1 MTICTAPDKAAETAI
16 TQPRERT
23 GRRSVGSVGHATPP
37 AHSRAVLAIIRSRPP
52 GEIP

>member
-1 MTICTAPDKAAETAI
+1 MTICTAPDKAAAAAI
-16 TQPRERT
+16 TQSRGRIR
-23 GRRSVGSVGHATPP
+23 RRSVGSVGHATPP